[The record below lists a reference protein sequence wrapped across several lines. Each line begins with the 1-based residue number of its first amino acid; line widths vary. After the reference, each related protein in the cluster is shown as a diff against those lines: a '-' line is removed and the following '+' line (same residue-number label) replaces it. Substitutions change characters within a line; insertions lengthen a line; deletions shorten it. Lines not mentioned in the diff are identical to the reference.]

1 MSAATP
7 QATQAFCA
15 RHNLPEHARRVFGKT
30 GWHVSRLGFGC
41 YRIAA
46 GNLAHAEAL
55 QFALTNGINLI
66 DTSTNY
72 GDGESE
78 QLVGQ
83 VLQELLA
90 QNKLAREE
98 IAVVSKVGY
107 VQGQNLKLAQER
119 ERRGTPFP
127 EIVKYM
133 EGCWHCIHP
142 EFLEDQLE
150 RSLARLQLSSL
161 DVLLLH
167 NPEYFLSHAHQQH
180 MPLNEARAEYYR
192 RLAAALV
199 FLESKVAEGKL
210 AWYGISSNT
219 FPRANDDSEFTA
231 LEEVWKIAERLG
243 AQHHFAVIQFPM
255 NLFES
260 GAVFEK
266 NQSAGRQTLLEFAR
280 AHGLATLV
288 NRPLNAMTGRDMIRL
303 ADFKTLSL
311 QRAEEIYPQQ
321 LATLARLEK
330 EFVDRLAPELA
341 LSSRLEN
348 FEQIFNWA
356 AQLAGGLRFF
366 RDWSHWDHVHQY
378 TIKPHC
384 EHALQ
389 VLRELTG
396 HAETWSAWEQR
407 YRSALEEVMQTL
419 SAVHSRNA
427 AEKSRAVKARLEH
440 SVPEFAAAPLSQT
453 ALRILL
459 NTEGVDAVLLGMR
472 RRSYVTDG
480 LQALRA
486 SPLPNKTSGSLL
498 WKN

>member
-1 MSAATP
+1 MRAMPP
-7 QATQAFCA
+7 QATQAYCA
-15 RHNLPEHARRVFGKT
+15 RHNLPAHARRVFGKT
-30 GWHVSRLGFGC
+30 GLHVSRLGFGG
-41 YRIAA
+41 YRIATVD
-46 GNLAHAEAL
+46 LAHAEAL
-55 QFALTNGINLI
+55 QYALNHGINLI

-78 QLVGQ
+78 LLVGQ
-83 VLQELLA
+83 VLQELFA

-98 IAVVSKVGY
+98 LVVVSKVGY
-107 VQGQNLKLAQER
+107 VQGQNLKLAQDR
-119 ERRGTPFP
+119 EGRGTPFP
-127 EIVKYM
+127 ELVKYM

-142 EFLEDQLE
+142 EFLQDQLE

-161 DVLLLH
+161 EVLLLH
-167 NPEYFLSHAHQQH
+167 NPEYFLAHAKQRHVPVH
-180 MPLNEARAEYYR
+180 EARAEYYR
-192 RLAAALV
+192 RLAAAFE

-219 FPRANDDSEFTA
+219 FPRAHDDPECTA
-231 LEEVWKIAERLG
+231 LEEVWKLAERLG

-280 AHGLATLV
+280 EHGLATLV
-288 NRPLNAMTGRDMIRL
+288 NRPLNAMTGRDMMRL
-303 ADFKTLSL
+303 ADFETMSL
-311 QRAEEIYPQQ
+311 QHAEEIYPQQ

-341 LSSRLEN
+341 LSSRLEK

-356 AQLAGGLRFF
+356 EQLERGLRFF
-366 RDWSHWDHVHQY
+366 RDWAHWDHALQY
-378 TIKPHC
+378 TIKPRC
-384 EHALQ
+384 EHALH
-389 VLRELTG
+389 VLRELTSQV
-396 HAETWSAWEQR
+396 ETWSAWEKR
-407 YRSALEEVMQTL
+407 YRSALDEVLQTL
-419 SAVHSRNA
+419 SAVHSRSA
-427 AEKSRAVKARLEH
+427 AEKSRALKARLEH
-440 SVPEFAAAPLSQT
+440 SMPEFAAAPLSQA

-486 SPLPNKTSGSLL
+486 SPLPNTTAGYHL